1 MKIILNNISS
11 ISSKCQREFSSLVA
25 RAPETQSQ
33 VQVEYKVWAV
43 SSVPYHI
50 TLLVMYEE
58 KEKKTGDRKE
68 EVLNLT
74 GVFSLKNGRWEPGMH
89 GAALFCFGAGRGGAI
104 RKARLLVRGGLGF
117 PGLRPQAPRPGGNSF
132 CIEEWVGQDWAGVK
146 ILKSGRGKGQML
158 LGRGKKTVNQ

>member
-68 EVLNLT
+68 EVLNPT

-89 GAALFCFGAGRGGAI
+89 GARQGPRSVSEELFGSW
-104 RKARLLVRGGLGF
+104 LLILYSVFQYLS
-117 PGLRPQAPRPGGNSF
+117 NSTNNH
-132 CIEEWVGQDWAGVK
+132 K
-146 ILKSGRGKGQML
+146 Y
-158 LGRGKKTVNQ
+158 

>member
-43 SSVPYHI
+43 SSIPYHI

-68 EVLNLT
+68 EVLNPT
-74 GVFSLKNGRWEPGMH
+74 GVFSPKME
-89 GAALFCFGAGRGGAI
+89 
-104 RKARLLVRGGLGF
+104 
-117 PGLRPQAPRPGGNSF
+117 GGNQGCTGQHFFASGQGG
-132 CIEEWVGQDWAGVK
+132 VGPFGRQD
-146 ILKSGRGKGQML
+146 S
-158 LGRGKKTVNQ
+158 